1 MKKMIVIAILFITI
15 ASVVFGIKVFQGK
28 DFKKEKS
35 FEINNIK
42 EIEVDNE
49 NWNLEFKSTDANKI
63 VISAQGEQ
71 ADKEIDPVKIENDE
85 NKIVIKQKQKM
96 NRFFNGFTFRK
107 KNSISIAIPKKEI
120 DKIVVNN
127 KSGDVKIR
135 DIVVKN
141 IMTKGKSGDEMITG
155 LSAEKGEFISQSG
168 ELVLK
173 GSSVQEL
180 NIKSTTGDN
189 YITNVSNSNMNITST
204 SGEVLLKDMT
214 EGKSLF
220 IETKSLFIE
229 TKSGDIG
236 VRYKG
241 VPASLKLMAKS
252 NSADVIVD
260 LKGLK
265 KDKNTDK
272 IKVGT
277 IGDAKN
283 EAKILSE
290 TGVIYID

>member
-1 MKKMIVIAILFITI
+1 
-15 ASVVFGIKVFQGK
+15 
-28 DFKKEKS
+28 
-35 FEINNIK
+35 
-42 EIEVDNE
+42 
-49 NWNLEFKSTDANKI
+49 
-63 VISAQGEQ
+63 
-71 ADKEIDPVKIENDE
+71 
-85 NKIVIKQKQKM
+85 
-96 NRFFNGFTFRK
+96 FFNGFTFRK

-220 IETKSLFIE
+220 IETKS
-229 TKSGDIG
+229 GDIG

>member
-220 IETKSLFIE
+220 IETKS
-229 TKSGDIG
+229 GDIG

>member
-1 MKKMIVIAILFITI
+1 MKKIIVIAILFITI
-15 ASVVFGIKVFQGK
+15 ASVVFGFKVFQGK
-28 DFKKEKS
+28 DFKREKS

-49 NWNLEFKSTDANKI
+49 NWNIGFKSTDANKI

-71 ADKEIDPVKIENDE
+71 VDKKIDPVKIENDE

-96 NRFFNGFTFRK
+96 DRFFNGFTFRK
-107 KNSISIAIPKKEI
+107 KNSICIAIPKKEI
-120 DKIVVNN
+120 DKIVVDN

-141 IMTKGKSGDEMITG
+141 IVTKGKSGDGMIVG

-168 ELVLK
+168 ELVVK

-189 YITNVSNSNMNITST
+189 YITNVSNSNMNIIST

-214 EGKSLF
+214 EG
-220 IETKSLFIE
+220 KSLFIE

-252 NSADVIVD
+252 NLADVIVD

-265 KDKNTDK
+265 KDKNTEK

>member
-1 MKKMIVIAILFITI
+1 MVKKIIVIAILFLTI
-15 ASVVFGIKVFQGK
+15 ASAVFGFKVFQGK

-49 NWNLEFKSTDANKI
+49 NWDIEFKGTDSNKI
-63 VISAQGEQ
+63 VISAQGKRV
-71 ADKEIDPVKIENDE
+71 DKEIDPVEIEHE
-85 NKIVIKQKQKM
+85 GNKVVIKQKQKM

-120 DKIVVNN
+120 DKIVLNN
-127 KSGDVKIR
+127 KSGDVKIS
-135 DIVVKN
+135 DIVVKS
-141 IMTKGKSGDEMITG
+141 IVTEGKSGDEMIVG
-155 LSAEKGEFISQSG
+155 LSADKGEFTSESG
-168 ELVLK
+168 DLMLK
-173 GSSVQEL
+173 DSSLQEV
-180 NIKSTTGDN
+180 NITSTTGDN
-189 YITNVSNSNMNITST
+189 YVKNVKNENMSITST

-220 IETKSLFIE
+220 VE

-236 VRYKG
+236 VRYKA
-241 VPASLKLMAKS
+241 VPASLKLTAKS
-252 NSADVIVD
+252 NSTDIMIG

-265 KDKNTDK
+265 KDKNTEK
-272 IKVGT
+272 IKEGT

-290 TGVIYID
+290 TGIIYID

>member
-1 MKKMIVIAILFITI
+1 MVKKIIVIAILFITI
-15 ASVVFGIKVFQGK
+15 ASVVFGFKVFQGK
-28 DFKKEKS
+28 DFKREKS

-49 NWNLEFKSTDANKI
+49 NWNIEFKSTDANKI

-71 ADKEIDPVKIENDE
+71 VDKKIDPVKIENDE

-96 NRFFNGFTFRK
+96 DRFFNGFTFRK
-107 KNSISIAIPKKEI
+107 KNSICIAIPKKEI
-120 DKIVVNN
+120 DKIVVDN

-141 IMTKGKSGDEMITG
+141 IVTKGKSGDGMIVG

-168 ELVLK
+168 ELVVK

-189 YITNVSNSNMNITST
+189 YITNVSNSNMNIIST

-220 IETKSLFIE
+220 IETKS
-229 TKSGDIG
+229 GDIG

-241 VPASLKLMAKS
+241 IPASLKLMAKS
-252 NSADVIVD
+252 NLADVIVD

-265 KDKNTDK
+265 KDKNTEK

>member
-49 NWNLEFKSTDANKI
+49 NWNLEFKNTDANKI

-189 YITNVSNSNMNITST
+189 YITNVSNSNVNITST

-214 EGKSLF
+214 EG
-220 IETKSLFIE
+220 KSLFIE

>member
-1 MKKMIVIAILFITI
+1 MVKKIIVIVILFLTI
-15 ASVVFGIKVFQGK
+15 ASVVFGFKTSQGK

-35 FEINNIK
+35 FEINHIK

-49 NWNLEFKSTDANKI
+49 NWDVEFKSTDANKI
-63 VISAQGEQ
+63 VISAQGQ
-71 ADKEIDPVKIENDE
+71 RVDKEVDPVEIEHE
-85 NKIVIKQKQKM
+85 GNKVVIKQKQKV
-96 NRFFNGFTFRK
+96 NQFFNGFTFRK

-120 DKIVVNN
+120 DKITLNN
-127 KSGDVKIR
+127 KSGDVKIS
-135 DIVVKN
+135 DIEVKN
-141 IMTKGKSGDEMITG
+141 IETKSESGDEMVVG

-168 ELVLK
+168 ELAVK
-173 GSSVQEL
+173 DSSVQEL

-204 SGEVLLKDMT
+204 SGELLLKDMT

-220 IETKSLFIE
+220 VE

-241 VPASLKLMAKS
+241 VPTSLKLTAKS
-252 NSADVIVD
+252 NSSDVMVNV
-260 LKGLK
+260 KGLK
-265 KDKNTDK
+265 KDKNTEK
-272 IKVGT
+272 IKAGA

-283 EAKILSE
+283 KVEILSK
-290 TGVIYID
+290 TGAIYID

>member
-1 MKKMIVIAILFITI
+1 MIVIAILFITI
-15 ASVVFGIKVFQGK
+15 ASMVFGFKVFQGK

-49 NWNLEFKSTDANKI
+49 NWDIEFKSTDSNKI
-63 VISAQGEQ
+63 VVSAQGQ
-71 ADKEIDPVKIENDE
+71 QVDKEIDPVKIENDG
-85 NKIVIKQKQKM
+85 NKVVIKQKQKVTK
-96 NRFFNGFTFRK
+96 FFNGFTFRK
-107 KNSISIAIPKKEI
+107 KNSISIAVPKKEI
-120 DKIVVNN
+120 DKIVLNN
-127 KSGDVKIR
+127 KAGDVKIS
-135 DIVVKN
+135 DIVVKS
-141 IMTKGKSGDEMITG
+141 IVTKSKSGDEMVVG

-168 ELVLK
+168 ELAVK
-173 GSSVQEL
+173 DSSVQEL

-189 YITNVSNSNMNITST
+189 YITSVSNSNINITST
-204 SGEVLLKDMT
+204 SGEVVLKDMK

-220 IETKSLFIE
+220 VE

-265 KDKNTDK
+265 KDKSTEK
-272 IKVGT
+272 IKEGT

-283 EAKILSE
+283 EVKILSK
-290 TGVIYID
+290 TGAIYID

>member
-1 MKKMIVIAILFITI
+1 MKKIIVIAILFLTI
-15 ASVVFGIKVFQGK
+15 ASVVFGFKTFHGK

-49 NWNLEFKSTDANKI
+49 NWDIEFKSTDSNKI
-63 VISAQGEQ
+63 VISVQGQ
-71 ADKEIDPVKIENDE
+71 QVDKDLDPVKIENDG
-85 NKIVIKQKQKM
+85 NKIMVKQKQKAT
-96 NRFFNGFTFRK
+96 RFFNGFTFRK

-120 DKIVVNN
+120 DKIVLNN
-127 KSGDVKIR
+127 KSGDVKIS
-135 DIVVKN
+135 DIVVKS
-141 IMTKGKSGDEMITG
+141 IVTKGKSGDEMIVG
-155 LSAEKGEFISQSG
+155 LSAGKGEFTSKSG
-168 ELVLK
+168 ELILK
-173 GSSVQEL
+173 DSSLQEV
-180 NIKSTTGDN
+180 NITSTTGDN
-189 YITNVSNSNMNITST
+189 YVKNVKNKNMNITST
-204 SGEVLLKDMT
+204 AGEVLLKDMT

-220 IETKSLFIE
+220 VE

-241 VPASLKLMAKS
+241 VPASLKLTAKS
-252 NSADVIVD
+252 NSTDIMVD

-265 KDKNTDK
+265 KDKNTEK
-272 IKVGT
+272 IKAGT

>member
-1 MKKMIVIAILFITI
+1 MVKKIIVIAILFLTI
-15 ASVVFGIKVFQGK
+15 ASMVFGFKLFQGK

-49 NWNLEFKSTDANKI
+49 NWDIEFKSTDANKI
-63 VISAQGEQ
+63 VISAQGQ
-71 ADKEIDPVKIENDE
+71 QVDKEIDPVKMGNYG
-85 NKIVIKQKQKM
+85 NKIVIKQQQKAT
-96 NRFFNGFTFRK
+96 RFFNGFTFRK

-120 DKIVVNN
+120 DKIVLNN
-127 KSGDVKIR
+127 KSGDVKIS
-135 DIVVKN
+135 DIVVKS
-141 IMTKGKSGDEMITG
+141 IVTKGNSGDEMIVG
-155 LSAEKGEFISQSG
+155 LSAEKGEFTSESG
-168 ELVLK
+168 DLMLK
-173 GSSVQEL
+173 DSSLQEV
-180 NIKSTTGDN
+180 NITSTTGDN
-189 YITNVSNSNMNITST
+189 YMKNVKNENMSITST

-220 IETKSLFIE
+220 LE

-241 VPASLKLMAKS
+241 VPASLKLTAKS
-252 NSADVIVD
+252 NSTDIIID

-265 KDKNTDK
+265 KDKNKEK

>member
-1 MKKMIVIAILFITI
+1 MKKIIVIAILFITI
-15 ASVVFGIKVFQGK
+15 ASVVFGFKVFQGK

-35 FEINNIK
+35 FEINHIK

-49 NWNLEFKSTDANKI
+49 NWDIEFKSTDSNKI
-63 VISAQGEQ
+63 VISVQGQ
-71 ADKEIDPVKIENDE
+71 QVDKEIDPVKIENDE
-85 NKIVIKQKQKM
+85 NKIVIKQKQKVTSV
-96 NRFFNGFTFRK
+96 FNGFTFRK
-107 KNSISIAIPKKEI
+107 NNSISIAIPKKEI
-120 DKIVVNN
+120 DKIVLNN

-141 IMTKGKSGDEMITG
+141 IVTKGKSGDEMITG
-155 LSAEKGEFISQSG
+155 LSAEKSEFISESG
-168 ELVLK
+168 DLMLK
-173 GSSVQEL
+173 DSSLQEV
-180 NIKSTTGDN
+180 NITSTTGDN
-189 YITNVSNSNMNITST
+189 YVKNVKNENMNITSI

-220 IETKSLFIE
+220 IETKS
-229 TKSGDIG
+229 GDIG
-236 VRYKG
+236 VQYKG
-241 VPASLKLMAKS
+241 VPASLKLTAKS
-252 NSADVIVD
+252 NSTDVMID

-265 KDKNTDK
+265 KDKNTEK
-272 IKVGT
+272 IKEGT

>member
-1 MKKMIVIAILFITI
+1 MKKIIVIAILFLTI
-15 ASVVFGIKVFQGK
+15 ASVVFGFKVFQGK

-49 NWNLEFKSTDANKI
+49 NWDIELKSTDANKI
-63 VISAQGEQ
+63 VISAQGKRL
-71 ADKEIDPVKIENDE
+71 DKEIDPVEIEHE
-85 NKIVIKQKQKM
+85 GNKVVIKQKQRM

-120 DKIVVNN
+120 DKIVLNN
-127 KSGDVKIR
+127 KSGDVKIS
-135 DIVVKN
+135 DIEVKN
-141 IMTKGKSGDEMITG
+141 IVTKSESGDEMVVG

-168 ELVLK
+168 ELAVK
-173 GSSVQEL
+173 DSSVQEL

-189 YITNVSNSNMNITST
+189 YITNVSNSNINITST
-204 SGEVLLKDMT
+204 SGEVLLKDMK

-220 IETKSLFIE
+220 VE

-241 VPASLKLMAKS
+241 VPTSLKLTAKS
-252 NSADVIVD
+252 NSSDVMVNV
-260 LKGLK
+260 KGLK
-265 KDKNTDK
+265 KDKNTEK
-272 IKVGT
+272 VKVGT

-283 EAKILSE
+283 EVKILSK
-290 TGVIYID
+290 TGAIYID

>member
-49 NWNLEFKSTDANKI
+49 NWDIEFKSTDANKI

-71 ADKEIDPVKIENDE
+71 VDKEIDPVKIENDE

-107 KNSISIAIPKKEI
+107 KNSICIAIPKKEI
-120 DKIVVNN
+120 DKIVVDN

-141 IMTKGKSGDEMITG
+141 IVTKGKSGDGMIVG

-189 YITNVSNSNMNITST
+189 YITNVSNSNMNIIST

-214 EGKSLF
+214 EG
-220 IETKSLFIE
+220 KSLFIE

-252 NSADVIVD
+252 NLADVIVD
-260 LKGLK
+260 LKGIK
-265 KDKNTDK
+265 KDKNTEK

>member
-1 MKKMIVIAILFITI
+1 MLKKIIVIAILFLTI
-15 ASVVFGIKVFQGK
+15 ASVVFGFKVFQGK

-49 NWNLEFKSTDANKI
+49 NWDIELKSTDANKI
-63 VISAQGEQ
+63 VISAQGKRL
-71 ADKEIDPVKIENDE
+71 DKEIDPVEIEHE
-85 NKIVIKQKQKM
+85 GNKVVIKQKQRM

-107 KNSISIAIPKKEI
+107 KNSISIVVPKKEI
-120 DKIVVNN
+120 DKIVLNN
-127 KSGDVKIR
+127 KSGDVKISN
-135 DIVVKN
+135 IVVKN
-141 IMTKGKSGDEMITG
+141 IVTKGKSGDEMITG
-155 LSAEKGEFISQSG
+155 LSAEKGEFTSESG
-168 ELVLK
+168 DLMLK
-173 GSSVQEL
+173 DSSLQEV
-180 NIKSTTGDN
+180 NITSTTGDN
-189 YITNVSNSNMNITST
+189 YVKNVKNENVNITST

-220 IETKSLFIE
+220 VE

-241 VPASLKLMAKS
+241 VPISLKLTAKS
-252 NSADVIVD
+252 NSSDVMID

-265 KDKNTDK
+265 KDKNTEK
-272 IKVGT
+272 IKAGT

-283 EAKILSE
+283 GVKILSE

>member
-1 MKKMIVIAILFITI
+1 M
-15 ASVVFGIKVFQGK
+15 
-28 DFKKEKS
+28 
-35 FEINNIK
+35 
-42 EIEVDNE
+42 
-49 NWNLEFKSTDANKI
+49 
-63 VISAQGEQ
+63 
-71 ADKEIDPVKIENDE
+71 
-85 NKIVIKQKQKM
+85 IKQKQKV
-96 NRFFNGFTFRK
+96 NKFFNGFTFRK
-107 KNSISIAIPKKEI
+107 KDSICIAIPKKEI
-120 DKIVVNN
+120 DKIVLNN
-127 KSGDVKIR
+127 KSGDVKIN
-135 DIVVKN
+135 DIVVKS
-141 IMTKGKSGDEMITG
+141 IVIKGKSGDGMITG

-168 ELVLK
+168 ELVVK
-173 GSSVQEL
+173 DSSVQEL

-214 EGKSLF
+214 EGKLLF
-220 IETKSLFIE
+220 VE

-241 VPASLKLMAKS
+241 VLASLKLMAKS

-265 KDKNTDK
+265 KDKSTEK

-283 EAKILSE
+283 KVEILSK

>member
-1 MKKMIVIAILFITI
+1 MKKIIVIAILFLTI
-15 ASVVFGIKVFQGK
+15 ASVVFGFKVFQGK

-35 FEINNIK
+35 FEIDHIK

-49 NWNLEFKSTDANKI
+49 NWNIEFKSTDANKI
-63 VISAQGEQ
+63 VILAQGKRV
-71 ADKEIDPVKIENDE
+71 DKEIDPVKIEYE
-85 NKIVIKQKQKM
+85 GNKVVIKQKEKAT
-96 NRFFNGFTFRK
+96 RFFNGFTFRK

-120 DKIVVNN
+120 DKIVLNN
-127 KSGDVKIR
+127 KSGDVKIN
-135 DIVVKN
+135 DIVVKS
-141 IMTKGKSGDEMITG
+141 IVTKGKSGDGMITG
-155 LSAEKGEFISQSG
+155 LWAEKDEFTSESG
-168 ELVLK
+168 DLMLK
-173 GSSVQEL
+173 DSLLQDV
-180 NIKSTTGDN
+180 NITSTTGDN
-189 YITNVSNSNMNITST
+189 YVENVKNENMNITST

-220 IETKSLFIE
+220 VE

-265 KDKNTDK
+265 KDKNTEK
-272 IKVGT
+272 IKAGT

-283 EAKILSE
+283 EAKFSSE